1 MMDEDEWH
9 DKPEVLAMTYN
20 ACMASD
26 IVYYKPSW
34 VHVLQDV
41 FTNQARPGKVYFPGL
56 VDQNNE
62 YHAFD
67 SHHKVFEQRTKT
79 QPAVLLNAGIF
90 NYKRVVVPQKRKQSM
105 CACYKVGKQFK
116 QSKTL
121 LDSQQPASQL
131 LKHIMQKTIWM
142 PSVTTYKQKGTHWA
156 EWMDANL
163 ATKCLTVAKLLAMKP
178 GDTCQVVCCN
188 DEFRYTEQ
196 AAKQFFA
203 DKVNRLRKIAGP
215 TGLEYSTSDSLLGF
229 TGSHKYPNRLDL
241 FKYDPSIQHSLVQSV
256 NDKSCV
262 VWDGRAVKARDLKRL
277 DLLVIAC
284 PEGYPVFEAS
294 ALNDDL
300 VHNNE

>member
-1 MMDEDEWH
+1 MMDEDKW

-20 ACMASD
+20 ACMTSD

-41 FTNQARPGKVYFPGL
+41 FTNQARPGQVYFRGL

-67 SHHKVFEQRTKT
+67 SHHKVFEQRTKA

-105 CACYKVGKQFK
+105 CACYKPVKLLK
-116 QSKTL
+116 PKTL

-131 LKHIMQKTIWM
+131 LKHVMQKTIWM
-142 PSVTTYKQKGTHWA
+142 PSATTNKQKGTYWA
-156 EWMDANL
+156 EWMDSNL
-163 ATKCLTVAKLLAMKP
+163 ATKWLTVKKLLAMKP
-178 GDTCQVVCCN
+178 GDTCQVVCCD
-188 DEFRYTEQ
+188 DEFGYTVL

-203 DKVNRLRKIAGP
+203 NKVYCLRKIDGP
-215 TGLEYSTSDSLLGF
+215 TGLECTSDSLFGF
-229 TGSHKYPNRLDL
+229 TGTHKYPNRLDL

-256 NDKSCV
+256 NDTSCV

-284 PEGYPVFEAS
+284 AEGYPVFEAS